1 MAGSSDIVWETGLM
15 LLLFNN
21 TTFTTVGDAAGLLKS
36 AADGSLFVS
45 LHTADPAGG
54 NQTTSEAAYTD
65 YARVAVSRAA
75 AGTGWTCVTNTAT
88 NTAAVTFPVGTGGGE
103 HVTHFA
109 IGTVNL
115 AGGAGKLLYTG
126 EVTPHL
132 DTGIGV
138 IPTFAIGAIDI
149 SQS

>member
-1 MAGSSDIVWETGLM
+1 MAGGKDVTWETGLM

-21 TTFTTVGDAAGLLKS
+21 TTFATVGDAAGLLKS
-36 AADGSLFVS
+36 AADGSLWVS

-54 NQTTSEAAYTD
+54 NQTTNEAAYTG
-65 YARVAVSRAA
+65 YARRGVVRTA
-75 AGTGWTCVTNTAT
+75 AGWIC
-88 NTAAVTFPVGTGGGE
+88 AAGAVENAAEIAFPVGTGGGE
-103 HVTHFA
+103 HITHFA

-138 IPTFAIGAIDI
+138 IPTFEDGAIDI
-149 SQS
+149 TES

>member
-1 MAGSSDIVWETGLM
+1 MAGSKDVTWETGLI

-21 TTFTTVGDAAGLLKS
+21 TTFTLVGDAAGLLKS
-36 AADGSLFVS
+36 AADGNLYVS

-54 NQTTSEAAYTD
+54 DQTTNEAAYTG
-65 YARVAVSRAA
+65 YARVAVARTA
-75 AGTGWTCVTNTAT
+75 AGWACVAGAVS

-109 IGTVNL
+109 VGTSS
-115 AGGAGKLLYTG
+115 AGAGKLLYTG
-126 EVTPHL
+126 ETTPHL

-138 IPTFAIGAIDI
+138 TPSFAIGAIDI
-149 SQS
+149 TES

>member
-1 MAGSSDIVWETGLM
+1 MAGSKDVVWETGLM

-36 AADGSLFVS
+36 AGDGSLYVS

-54 NQTTSEAAYTD
+54 DQTTTEAAYTG
-65 YARVAVSRAA
+65 YARVAVART
-75 AGTGWTCVTNTAT
+75 AGGWTCVAGAVS
-88 NTAAVTFPVGTGGGE
+88 NTAAVTFPVGTAGGE
-103 HVTHFA
+103 HVTYFA
-109 IGTVNL
+109 IGT
-115 AGGAGKLLYTG
+115 AATAAGKLLYTG

-149 SQS
+149 TEA